1 VSLLVGA
8 LARLGCTR
16 IGSPGIFS
24 MGEDHQGRAPT
35 SGEVFGAVNRPGES
49 GDVDDVELD
58 TLEWVDW
65 HNNLRLHTACHDLT
79 PVEYEQVF
87 YGQHPA
93 QQTVGT
99 STP

>member
-1 VSLLVGA
+1 
-8 LARLGCTR
+8 LA
-16 IGSPGIFS
+16 
-24 MGEDHQGRAPT
+24 
-35 SGEVFGAVNRPGES
+35 
-49 GDVDDVELD
+49 

-65 HNNLRLHTACHDLT
+65 HNSRRLHTACHDLT

-93 QQTVGT
+93 QQTVGI